1 MKKGKLTQVKT
12 CGNKDEKKHK
22 RARTEACGYKDRK
35 KNKKPKTKN
44 QKRKTMN
51 TIKSILLNL
60 GSVSILNYS

>member
-1 MKKGKLTQVKT
+1 MEKRNPTQVKT

-35 KNKKPKTKN
+35 KTKN